1 MKNNT
6 DQLLL
11 RAFARLDA
19 IALGVAVGTL
29 AGGGLC
35 AATIAL
41 LIKGGPHV
49 GQNLSLLNQYFPG
62 YTVTWPGAFGGLAYG
77 FAAGFIGGW
86 LLAWVRNL
94 VVALYVLII
103 KMKTAAA
110 AGRSFFDNL

>member
-11 RAFARLDA
+11 RAFARIDA
-19 IALGVAVGTL
+19 IALGVAVGVL

-35 AATIAL
+35 AATLAL

-49 GQNLSLLNQYFPG
+49 GRNLSLLNQYFPG
-62 YTVTWPGAFGGLAYG
+62 YTVTWPGAFVGLAYG

-103 KMKTAAA
+103 KMKSAAA